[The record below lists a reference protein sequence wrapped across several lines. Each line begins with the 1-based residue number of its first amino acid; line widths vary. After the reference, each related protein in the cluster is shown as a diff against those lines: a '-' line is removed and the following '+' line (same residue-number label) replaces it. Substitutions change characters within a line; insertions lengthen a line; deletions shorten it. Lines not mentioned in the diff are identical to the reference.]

1 MKLKRFTGLLLTF
14 VMSAACITTGFA
26 EDTADSTEVY
36 ETVEETVET
45 EEAEETVYIEDI
57 LEETAEEIGAE
68 AVISEEEPAEEEAE
82 EPETVISED
91 SEEETEAETEAVE
104 ETEAVTETET
114 ETTTEVDL
122 ETETNADLASTVT
135 YSVTGGS
142 IYINTSTGEVTDCDT
157 SVTEATIP
165 SSYSG
170 VAIKSIGS
178 KAFQSCTYLTSVT
191 IPSSVTSMGTSAFSG
206 CTSLTTV
213 KINGSLD
220 SISEGT
226 FRNCVRLAN
235 INIPST
241 VTSIGQYA
249 FYGCTLLPA
258 VTLPSG
264 LTSISKYAFSACTS
278 LTSVSIP
285 SSCLKIYSYAFS
297 GCTGLKTLT
306 INDGVREIGEY
317 AFESCKSLTSV
328 TIPDSMNT
336 LGMRAFY
343 NCTSLKTVT
352 ILSLVVTMYKYSY
365 QLSSGGSYMGTF
377 RGCSALTTVY
387 CYTGSTAASSTYYPS
402 STTISTMTVP
412 IYPPT
417 FTVVGTYGGRNV
429 TFTSKTS
436 GAKIYYSSTT
446 SNLTT
451 SDKCISNGDTV
462 LFEDFYG
469 TIYAKA
475 YYNGKWTNVAR
486 LILKIP
492 TVSTPTITSSGNT
505 VTIKCSTPD
514 SYIYYT
520 TNGTTPTM
528 SNGTALGSNS
538 GSFSISSTKT
548 IKAIAVRSCY
558 TNSSVASKTVSVAK
572 VTVNPPS
579 FSVAGVFGGRN
590 VTFSSTTSGAKI
602 YYSTTT
608 SNLTTSDKSV
618 SNGGTVLFEDFYR
631 TVYAKAYYNGVWSNV
646 SRLILKIPTINTPT
660 ITYSGTKATIRTT
673 TPNCHIYY
681 TTDGTTPSM
690 TNGKRLS
697 TNSYGQITASSGTTI
712 KAIAVR
718 SCFTNSAVA
727 SYKVS

>member
-1 MKLKRFTGLLLTF
+1 MG
-14 VMSAACITTGFA
+14 
-26 EDTADSTEVY
+26 
-36 ETVEETVET
+36 
-45 EEAEETVYIEDI
+45 
-57 LEETAEEIGAE
+57 
-68 AVISEEEPAEEEAE
+68 
-82 EPETVISED
+82 
-91 SEEETEAETEAVE
+91 
-104 ETEAVTETET
+104 
-114 ETTTEVDL
+114 
-122 ETETNADLASTVT
+122 TNAF
-135 YSVTGGS
+135 
-142 IYINTSTGEVTDCDT
+142 N
-157 SVTEATIP
+157 
-165 SSYSG
+165 
-170 VAIKSIGS
+170 
-178 KAFQSCTYLTSVT
+178 
-191 IPSSVTSMGTSAFSG
+191 G

-213 KINGSLD
+213 KINGNLD
-220 SISEGT
+220 SIPNYA

-241 VTSIGQYA
+241 VTSIGSDA

-258 VTLPSG
+258 ITLPSG
-264 LTSISKYAFSACTS
+264 LTSIGDSAFENCTS

-285 SSCLKIYSYAFS
+285 SSVLTIGSSAFRS
-297 GCTGLKTLT
+297 CTGLKTLT
-306 INDGVREIGEY
+306 INDGVREIGNY
-317 AFESCKSLTSV
+317 AFYKCTSLTSI

-336 LGMRAFY
+336 IGGYAFQS
-343 NCTSLKTVT
+343 CTSLKTVT
-352 ILSLVVTMYKYSY
+352 VLSLVVTYG
-365 QLSSGGSYMGTF
+365 SSVFKS
-377 RGCSALTTVY
+377 CSALTTIY
-387 CYTGSTAASSTYYPS
+387 CYTGSTTASRSFSYGTVV
-402 STTISTMTVP
+402 TMAVP
-412 IYPPT
+412 ICPPT

-475 YYNGKWTNVAR
+475 YYDGKWSNVAR

-520 TNGTTPTM
+520 TDGTTPTM

-548 IKAIAVRSCY
+548 VKAIAVRSCF
-558 TNSSVASKTVSVAK
+558 TNSAVASKTVSVAA

-579 FSVAGVFGGRN
+579 FAVSGVFGGRN

-618 SNGGTVLFEDFYR
+618 SNGGTVLFEDFYG
-631 TVYAKAYYNGVWSNV
+631 TVYAKAYYNGIWSNV